1 MLLSKLNPDNTSTNA
16 EVNKHRKTIKAFF
29 FLFPL
34 LSLQYVITLIRPSD
48 DSEYEKVYDS
58 VLCLAASLQVFA
70 IVSWP
75 QVVQGDAYKQ

>member
-1 MLLSKLNPDNTSTNA
+1 MLLSKLNPDNTSSNA

-34 LSLQYVITLIRPSD
+34 LSLQYVITAIRPSD

-70 IVSWP
+70 FSFLLQIVG
-75 QVVQGDAYKQ
+75 VGGHL